1 MDVKESL
8 SNFLISSNI
17 SNREQGVVDHLSMI
31 FSQFNKRTLTAVV
44 KYQCSFTPQVQNL
57 TQICIDFI
65 LDNDALL
72 YEVDAQAVCI
82 SNSDDLDDDCQI
94 MNWPVPGDDQTPS
107 PICSASASTKF
118 ASVKP
123 PPPLD
128 KSLLESTRVSLT
140 PTADCNA
147 ALSSAEKTYSVL
159 ENCTVD
165 KHDNSSNNT
174 KTSSGITEIDKQFS
188 PSKTQNVVTV
198 YESSL
203 DELPKL
209 NMKFRKGVNRNSDSS
224 QNDSSVTSTFITDDT
239 SISGTCNTYK
249 ATQPCTSASLTPVMS
264 SPDKIKET
272 QCSHVKQLTPTQC
285 NQGPIPSSKQSTSFT
300 DFINKVVKDAKAI
313 PDKMMNVQH
322 RNSSLGGILGHNETL
337 TSSTKTS
344 VSSIVTDT
352 HEQNNI
358 CIKNRLNDYITN
370 NRKQPVEG
378 SLYSVP
384 NSQSLPDVI
393 TVERLNTNCSKNSA
407 LKPVITSIKNTLLAP
422 SISQNNLLK
431 LSINGVVPASSVLKP
446 STCSSTITS
455 NVLKANITNINSMI
469 KDNTDND
476 IGYAIKPATA
486 GSGVTVP
493 NIINAESLITPPIIT
508 VRSTHTLTST
518 VTTPKSN
525 SSVISNTLTTPSN
538 SSTIRSTAS
547 PITEVTHSTIN
558 MSANNKQVKEVLQ
571 LFADVD
577 PDYVDRLLL
586 SHAGP
591 AAVNNVCAALL
602 DNPDYPKKQVIIIT
616 DSPTTHTPFKPESS
630 TIDYYKD
637 YPKEINYNYMEEV
650 NKQLQNDFP
659 FVSVRDINNIM
670 KFYNNYYAPSYRS
683 IFNAVQAAYADSL
696 KNGKRIEELNI
707 CMVDNAGVQRSIK
720 SRLLKC
726 KRAAKSVRM
735 TKQLQMEMDFI
746 ANMNKKEK
754 LNADAQLAMKLNED
768 QYEEAGES
776 IECLCCYG
784 EHPFENMVQC
794 FDGHLFCKTCLQSY
808 VKEAVFGSGKLDL
821 SCMTD
826 RCDSSFPES
835 QLELCLAQDVLEKYQ
850 DRVREE
856 NLNLADIEDLVRCPG
871 CDFAAILDPG
881 DKVFRCQNIHCLK
894 ETCRFCKEEWKD
906 HMGIPCSEL
915 EKKDEM
921 TLRKEYEE
929 KMTAAK
935 VRTCVRCKSQFM
947 KDEGCNKMTCRCGA
961 SMCYICRKPNIS
973 YSHFCQH
980 PRDPGHNCSK
990 CTACS
995 LWSNPEEDDKRAVLE
1010 IQHEAQLKRKEKGF
1024 LEDKVVGAP
1033 DEPPSKRARTS

>member
-1 MDVKESL
+1 
-8 SNFLISSNI
+8 
-17 SNREQGVVDHLSMI
+17 MI

-44 KYQCSFTPQVQNL
+44 KYQCSFTPQDQNL

-94 MNWPVPGDDQTPS
+94 MNWPVPGDDKTPS
-107 PICSASASTKF
+107 WMCSASASTEF

-123 PPPLD
+123 PPSLD
-128 KSLLESTRVSLT
+128 KSLLESTRVSPT
-140 PTADCNA
+140 PTAHSNA
-147 ALSSAEKTYSVL
+147 ALSSAEKAYSVL

-165 KHDNSSNNT
+165 KRNNSINNT
-174 KTSSGITEIDKQFS
+174 NKTSSSVTEIDKQFS
-188 PSKTQNVVTV
+188 PIKTQNMVTV

-203 DELPKL
+203 DELPKI
-209 NMKFRKGVNRNSDSS
+209 NMKFRKVEVPYNPFNRNSDSR
-224 QNDSSVTSTFITDDT
+224 QNHSPVTSIFITDDT
-239 SISGTCNTYK
+239 PISSTCNSYK
-249 ATQPCTSASLTPVMS
+249 ASKPCTSASLTPVMS
-264 SPDKIKET
+264 SPDKIKGT
-272 QCSHVKQLTPTQC
+272 QFSHVKQLIPTEC
-285 NQGPIPSSKQSTSFT
+285 NQGPMTSSKQSTSFT
-300 DFINKVVKDAKAI
+300 DFINKVVKDAKAT
-313 PDKMMNVQH
+313 PDKMKNIQH
-322 RNSSLGGILGHNETL
+322 RNSSLGGILGHNATL
-337 TSSTKTS
+337 PSSSTKTS
-344 VSSIVTDT
+344 ASSLVTDT

-358 CIKNRLNDYITN
+358 CINNRLNDYITN
-370 NRKQPVEG
+370 NNKQA
-378 SLYSVP
+378 VP
-384 NSQSLPDVI
+384 NSQSLPNVI
-393 TVERLNTNCSKNSA
+393 NVERLNSNFSKNTA
-407 LKPVITSIKNTLLAP
+407 LKPVSTSTKNNLLPP
-422 SISQNNLLK
+422 SISQNNLLRP
-431 LSINGVVPASSVLKP
+431 SINGVVADSSVLKP
-446 STCSSTITS
+446 SICSSTVTS
-455 NVLKANITNINSMI
+455 SVLKANITNVNSMI
-469 KDNTDND
+469 KDNTDNG
-476 IGYAIKPATA
+476 IGNAIKPATA
-486 GSGVTVP
+486 GSGATVP
-493 NIINAESLITPPIIT
+493 NIINVESFMIPPIIT
-508 VRSTHTLTST
+508 VRATHTLTST

-525 SSVISNTLTTPSN
+525 SSAISNTLSVPSN
-538 SSTIRSTAS
+538 SSTIRSTTS
-547 PITEVTHSTIN
+547 PITRATPSTIN
-558 MSANNKQVKEVLQ
+558 MSANNKQVEEVLQ
-571 LFADVD
+571 LFEDAD

-586 SHAGP
+586 AHAGP
-591 AAVNNVCAALL
+591 TAVNNVCAALL
-602 DNPDYPKKQVIIIT
+602 DNPDYPKKQVIMIT
-616 DSPTTHTPFKPESS
+616 DLPTTHTPPKSES

-637 YPKEINYNYMEEV
+637 YPKQINYDYMDEV

-659 FVSVRDINNIM
+659 IVSVRDINNIM

-683 IFNAVQAAYADSL
+683 IFNAVQAAYADQS
-696 KNGKRIEELNI
+696 KSGKRIEELNI
-707 CMVDNAGVQRSIK
+707 SMVDNAGVERSIK

-726 KRAAKSVRM
+726 KRGAKSVRM

-754 LNADAQLAMKLNED
+754 LDADAQLAMKLNED

-826 RCDSSFPES
+826 GCDSSFPGS

-906 HMGIPCSEL
+906 HIGIPCSEL
-915 EKKDEM
+915 EKKDET

-935 VRTCVRCKSQFM
+935 VRTCLKCKSQFM

-961 SMCYICRKPNIS
+961 SMCYICRKPDIS
-973 YSHFCQH
+973 YNHFCQH